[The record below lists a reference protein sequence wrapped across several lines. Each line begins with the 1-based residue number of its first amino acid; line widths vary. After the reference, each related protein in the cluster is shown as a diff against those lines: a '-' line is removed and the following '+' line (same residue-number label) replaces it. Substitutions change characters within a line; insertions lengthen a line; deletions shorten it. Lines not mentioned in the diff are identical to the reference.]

1 MIREEFKKLY
11 IKYFGIILVLLFM
24 ICEIILVNFLYP
36 RRDFSSAIT
45 ERHFNEYIAEFSG
58 ELTSEKETKILAEQE
73 RIIDAENVEAAIEK
87 KLFNGEYSSEDEFI
101 SEYNENHLITERK
114 EAFDLIFKQYSY
126 ALEAP
131 HDRYLTAGNY
141 NGLGVDIPDIPMT
154 VLVIFMTAMLFLNE
168 ESSGVITFIRIS
180 PNGKQKTLCGKLCA
194 ISLFIVC
201 GQIFRVLLE
210 VIVIISRGGV
220 HELSYPLRTLE
231 YFENSPYDISILQ
244 GFIAVSV
251 LRLLGYFFIAALVI
265 LLSVTVRK
273 ALFTIFIPSAVC
285 VLQQFAFNDSETSA
299 TPAYYLP
306 TGLLRG
312 AGYLH
317 GDVIEINSQGE
328 EIKLFSQIPLIFLI
342 ILIFLSVVFIIV
354 SMTAAYNYYSG
365 SNFKKLPNKT
375 PIIAA
380 FMMCFTLSGCNYHTP
395 ENVSYNLLESI
406 FFAQNDVYFY
416 ISSGSGIVQIS
427 KHDGSK
433 LELIHNVWDEELNF
447 FNTPLFINGDR
458 LYYLNGVEISCVL
471 LDDYGTKKIY
481 SEKYYDKSGFLGVS
495 FANRPDLGGNL
506 GIISGF
512 FPYGDDF
519 YLIYGDRILKDG
531 KRLFDDEIYNGKVC
545 FDGRRVY
552 YVNRLLQLK
561 CHDLATGENIRLPGE
576 FVRAVYCD
584 GTRVLYSD
592 KNGIFSLDTSDN
604 SAKKLSDQ
612 TADQIAA
619 NNGKIVSKSG
629 GGLYLLSDTPVEIYD
644 GDFESFAVSPDGK
657 HLIVVRYDGSYDIL
671 DI

>member
-11 IKYFGIILVLLFM
+11 IKYFGIILVLLFV
-24 ICEIILVNFLYP
+24 ICEIILVNYLYP

-45 ERHFNEYIAEFSG
+45 EQHFKEYIAEFSG
-58 ELTSEKETKILAEQE
+58 ELTPEKEARILAEQE

-101 SEYNENHLITERK
+101 SEYNKNHLITERK

-180 PNGKQKTLCGKLCA
+180 PNGKQKTLCGKLSS

-210 VIVIISRGGV
+210 LVVMVSRGSV
-220 HELSYPLRTLE
+220 HELYYPLCTLE

-244 GFIAVSV
+244 GFIAVSA
-251 LRLLGYFFIAALVI
+251 LRLLGFFFIAALVI

-273 ALFTIFIPSAVC
+273 ALFTIFIPSAAC

-312 AGYLH
+312 SGYLR
-317 GDVIEINSQGE
+317 GDVSEINSQGE

-342 ILIFLSVVFIIV
+342 ILIILSVVFIIV
-354 SMTAAYNYYSG
+354 SVTVAYNYYYSG
-365 SNFKKLPNKT
+365 SGIKKLLSKASA
-375 PIIAA
+375 IAVV
-380 FMMCFTLSGCNYHTP
+380 MCFTLSGCSYHAP
-395 ENVSYNLLESI
+395 GNVSYNLSESC
-406 FFAQNDVYFY
+406 FFAQNDDNFY

-427 KHDGSK
+427 KRDGSE

-447 FNTPLFINGDR
+447 FNTPLFIDSDR
-458 LYYLNGVEISCVL
+458 LYFLNGAVIYGVS
-471 LDDYGTKKIY
+471 LDDYSTERIY

-495 FANRPDLGGNL
+495 FASRPDLGGNL

-512 FPYGDDF
+512 FRYGNDF
-519 YLIYGDRILKDG
+519 YFIYGDRILKNG

-545 FDGRRVY
+545 FDGQRVY
-552 YVNRLLQLK
+552 YINRLLQLK
-561 CHDLATGENIRLPGE
+561 SHDLATGENIRLPGE

-584 GTRVLYSD
+584 GAQILYSD
-592 KNGIFSLDTSDN
+592 KNGIFALDTSDN
-604 SAKKLSDQ
+604 TAEKLSDQ
-612 TADQIAA
+612 TVDQIAA
-619 NNGKIVSKSG
+619 NNEKIVFKRG
-629 GGLYLLSDTPVEIYD
+629 GSLYLLSDTPVEIYN
-644 GDFESFAVSPDGK
+644 GDLESFAVSSDGK
-657 HLIVVRYDGSYDIL
+657 HLIVVRYDGGYDIL
-671 DI
+671 DV

>member
-11 IKYFGIILVLLFM
+11 IKYFGIFLALLFV
-24 ICEIILVNFLYP
+24 ISEIILVNFLYP

-45 ERHFNEYIAEFSG
+45 ERHFNECIAEFSG
-58 ELTSEKETKILAEQE
+58 KLTPEKGVKILAEQE

-101 SEYNENHLITERK
+101 SEYNKNHLITERK

-141 NGLGVDIPDIPMT
+141 NGLSADIPDIPMT

-168 ESSGVITFIRIS
+168 ESSGAITFIRIS
-180 PNGKQKTLCGKLCA
+180 PNGKQKTLCGKLSA

-210 VIVIISRGGV
+210 PVVMISRGGV

-244 GFIAVSV
+244 GFLAISA
-251 LRLLGYFFIAALVI
+251 LRLLGYFLIAALVI
-265 LLSVTVRK
+265 LLSVTLRK
-273 ALFTIFIPSAVC
+273 ALFTIFIPSAAC

-312 AGYLH
+312 AGYLR

-328 EIKLFSQIPLIFLI
+328 KIKLFSQIPLIFLI
-342 ILIFLSVVFIIV
+342 ILIILSVVFIIV
-354 SMTAAYNYYSG
+354 SVTAAYNYYSG
-365 SNFKKLPNKT
+365 NNLKKLLNKT
-375 PIIAA
+375 SIIAA
-380 FMMCFTLSGCNYHTP
+380 VIMCFMLSGCNSHTP
-395 ENVSYNLLESI
+395 ENVSYNLLESS
-406 FFAQNDVYFY
+406 FFAQNDDYFY
-416 ISSGSGIVQIS
+416 FSSGSGIVQIS
-427 KHDGSK
+427 KHDGSE

-447 FNTPLFINGDR
+447 FNTPLFISSDR
-458 LYYLNGVEISCVL
+458 LYYLDGSEIYSVS
-471 LDDYGTKKIY
+471 LDDYGTEKIY
-481 SEKYYDKSGFLGVS
+481 SEKYFDKSGFLGVS

-512 FPYGDDF
+512 FRYGDDF
-519 YLIYGDRILKDG
+519 YLIYGDRILKNG
-531 KRLFDDEIYNGKVC
+531 KRLFDDEIYKGEVC

-552 YVNRLLQLK
+552 YINRLLQFK
-561 CHDLATGENIRLPGE
+561 SHDLATGENIRLPGE

-584 GTRVLYSD
+584 EKQVLYSD
-592 KNGIFSLDTSDN
+592 KNGIFALDTSDN
-604 SAKKLSDQ
+604 TVKKLSDQ
-612 TADQIAA
+612 TVDQIAA
-619 NNGKIVSKSG
+619 YNDKIVFKSG
-629 GGLYLLSDTPVEIYD
+629 GSLYLLSDTAVEIYN
-644 GDFESFAVSPDGK
+644 GDLVSFAVSSDVK
-657 HLIVVRYDGSYDIL
+657 HLIVIRYDGGYDIL
-671 DI
+671 DV